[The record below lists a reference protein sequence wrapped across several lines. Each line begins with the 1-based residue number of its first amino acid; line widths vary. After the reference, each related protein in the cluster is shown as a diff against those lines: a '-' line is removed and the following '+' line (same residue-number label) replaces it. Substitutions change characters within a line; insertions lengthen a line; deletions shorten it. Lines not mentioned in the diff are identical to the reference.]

1 MRLGI
6 DWGGTKIEIIALN
19 DNGHTLFRKR
29 VPTPIDTYE
38 GSLDVIC
45 DLVNAAEAEIG
56 QSGSLG
62 IGFPGT
68 ISPTTR
74 LVKSVSLPWL
84 KNMPLVDDLETR
96 LDRTVRIQNDA
107 NCFAVSEAQ
116 CGAGD
121 GAHLVTGLIL
131 GTGVGCGLAFD
142 GVAHEGHHGIAGEFG
157 HIPLP
162 WPQRDEYPGE
172 QCWCGQMSCTENWIS
187 GTGFQKDF
195 QRRSGEARQRSV
207 TEILALGS
215 ALSKASYEA
224 FCSRLAR
231 SIALLVCTIDPDVIV
246 LGGGMSNVTSLYD
259 DVPPLVGA
267 YVFGDEFNTP
277 IVPPKHGD
285 SSGVR
290 GAALLW

>member
-6 DWGGTKIEIIALN
+6 DWGGTKIEIIAL
-19 DNGHTLFRKR
+19 DDDGETQFRER
-29 VPTPIDTYE
+29 VPTPIETYS
-38 GSLDVIC
+38 GSLDAIC
-45 DLVNAAEAEIG
+45 ELVHAAEAETG
-56 QSGSLG
+56 KTSSLG

-68 ISPTTR
+68 ISPITR

-84 KNMPLVDDLETR
+84 KNKPLVDDLGVR
-96 LDRTVRIQNDA
+96 LNRSVRIQNDA
-107 NCFAVSEAQ
+107 NCFAVSEALG
-116 CGAGD
+116 GAGN

-131 GTGVGCGLAFD
+131 GTGVGCGLALNGD
-142 GVAHEGHHGIAGEFG
+142 AHEGHHGIAGEFG

-162 WPQRDEYPGE
+162 WPEADEYPGE
-172 QCWCGQMSCTENWIS
+172 KCWCGQMSCTENWIS

-195 QRRSGEARQRSV
+195 QRRSGEASQRSV
-207 TEILALGS
+207 KEILALDND
-215 ALSKASYEA
+215 LSKASYDA

-231 SIALLVCTIDPDVIV
+231 SIALLVCTLDPDVVV

-277 IVPPKHGD
+277 IVPPKFGD